1 MTGNSSK
8 QAIHTLTLT
17 DRNIL
22 TVTAVDEVVNFDDT
36 TVTLSVKD
44 KLLNISGKELSV
56 TKLSLQDGEIV
67 INGEVDAVV
76 YFEQAKKKSMLGRL
90 KK

>member
-8 QAIHTLTLT
+8 HTITLT

-22 TVTAVDEVVNFDDT
+22 AVSAVDEVVSFDDT
-36 TVTLSVKD
+36 TVTLSIKD
-44 KLLNISGKELSV
+44 KLLNISGRDLSV
-56 TKLSLQDGEIV
+56 TKLSLQDGEVV
-67 INGEVDAVV
+67 INGEIDAVV